1 MSRNV
6 SILGV
11 VAAMVVT
18 TLAIVTV
25 AFAAQKE
32 GGSSSETPAEDQYGA
47 GQEKVTLC
55 HKGHTITVGAPAV
68 SAHLKHGD
76 SLDPCPTD
84 TQTSEPAEDTTS
96 SDTPTEDQGDQV
108 TNATSQ
114 DVMNGVQGG
123 TDVYGASAADRLHGT
138 RYADFLQS
146 GRGQDGMFGGA
157 GDDYLDGVD
166 GIAGNDTI
174 NGGGGVDHCVGD
186 RGDTF
191 ENCDGNAV
199 VVPVPPGASA
209 PAGVSH

>member
-1 MSRNV
+1 MRRNV

-84 TQTSEPAEDTTS
+84 TQTCEPPEDTTS
-96 SDTPTEDQGDQV
+96 DTPTDDQGV
-108 TNATSQ
+108 EATNA
-114 DVMNGVQGG
+114 
-123 TDVYGASAADRLHGT
+123 ASH
-138 RYADFLQS
+138 
-146 GRGQDGMFGGA
+146 
-157 GDDYLDGVD
+157 
-166 GIAGNDTI
+166 
-174 NGGGGVDHCVGD
+174 
-186 RGDTF
+186 
-191 ENCDGNAV
+191 E
-199 VVPVPPGASA
+199 
-209 PAGVSH
+209 